1 MKNILITVDDFERLL
16 ARMNYVPSTERLS
29 IMERQLYLKLLS
41 AETIS
46 QLKISKRVITMNSR
60 VRLRESLTQ
69 KEIEVTITYPEN
81 ANSRESKISILS
93 PVGVAL
99 IGQQKGDQVSWKIP
113 SGIGQFEI
121 IEILYQPESVG
132 EYSL

>member
-1 MKNILITVDDFERLL
+1 MKNVLITVDDFERLL

-69 KEIEVTITYPEN
+69 KEIEVTITYPES

-93 PVGVAL
+93 PVGIAL

>member
-1 MKNILITVDDFERLL
+1 MKNVLITVDDFERLL

-93 PVGVAL
+93 PVGIAL

-113 SGIGQFEI
+113 SGVGQFEI

>member
-1 MKNILITVDDFERLL
+1 MKNVLITVDDFERLL

-93 PVGVAL
+93 PVGIAL

>member
-1 MKNILITVDDFERLL
+1 MKNVLITVDDYERLL

-69 KEIEVTITYPEN
+69 KEIEVTITYPES

-93 PVGVAL
+93 PVGIAL

-113 SGIGQFEI
+113 SGVGQFEI

>member
-1 MKNILITVDDFERLL
+1 MKNVLITVDDFERLL

>member
-93 PVGVAL
+93 PVGIAL